1 MTVFVG
7 DASFAMKYVIHKKLV
22 SYHSTFFKA
31 ALNGSFLEGQNN
43 QVKLEE
49 ELPEVFNGFVHW
61 LYTGQSPRDPS
72 GDTYS
77 LTEPALYFL
86 RLYCMAD
93 RMFAPELKALA
104 YKEVR
109 ATLCKE
115 SR

>member
-61 LYTGQSPRDPS
+61 LLLANHPEIQVEIHTHLLSRPFTSFACTVWPIEC
-72 GDTYS
+72 S
-77 LTEPALYFL
+77 LL
-86 RLYCMAD
+86 
-93 RMFAPELKALA
+93 
-104 YKEVR
+104 
-109 ATLCKE
+109 
-115 SR
+115 S